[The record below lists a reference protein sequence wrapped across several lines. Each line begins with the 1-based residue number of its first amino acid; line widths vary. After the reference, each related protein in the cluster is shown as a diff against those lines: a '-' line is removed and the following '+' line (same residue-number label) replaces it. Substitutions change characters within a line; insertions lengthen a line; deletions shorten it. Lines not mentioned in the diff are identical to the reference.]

1 MREKYTVKAV
11 FTDID
16 GTLLN
21 CDHIVTELTRT
32 ALHKITDDSILFTLA
47 SFPEVPQGLSLS

>member
-1 MREKYTVKAV
+1 MKEKYTVKAV

-21 CDHIVTELTRT
+21 CDHIVTEPTRN
-32 ALHKITDDSILFTLA
+32 AIHKITDNNILFTWHL
-47 SFPEVPQGLSLS
+47 PEVLLGLNLS